1 MAKVKYYTTIVDLET
16 NTVNYFEKDNKADY
30 LALMEKE
37 IGDIHRICLT
47 PVTMDD
53 DSETITAFSSDMRK
67 AVSILVVPVK
77 E

>member
-1 MAKVKYYTTIVDLET
+1 MAKVKYYITIVDLET

-30 LALMEKE
+30 LSLMEKE
-37 IGDIHRICLT
+37 IGDIRKIRLT
-47 PVTMDD
+47 PVMMDD
-53 DSETITAFSSDMRK
+53 DSETITVFSSDMRK

>member
-1 MAKVKYYTTIVDLET
+1 MAKVKYYITIVDLET

-30 LALMEKE
+30 LVLMEKE
-37 IGDIHRICLT
+37 IGSLKEINLA
-47 PVTMDD
+47 PVVMDD
-53 DSETITAFSSDMRK
+53 GSETMTKFSSDMKK

>member
-37 IGDIHRICLT
+37 IGGY
-47 PVTMDD
+47 
-53 DSETITAFSSDMRK
+53 S
-67 AVSILVVPVK
+67 
-77 E
+77 